1 MRRLKVEEV
10 LDDVVAVVGHEGFG
24 VELDAVQ
31 RMLRVADGHDFL
43 VGGPGFEG
51 EIFGDAV
58 ENQ

>member
-1 MRRLKVEEV
+1 M
-10 LDDVVAVVGHEGFG
+10 DDVVAVVGHEGFG

-58 ENQ
+58 EDE